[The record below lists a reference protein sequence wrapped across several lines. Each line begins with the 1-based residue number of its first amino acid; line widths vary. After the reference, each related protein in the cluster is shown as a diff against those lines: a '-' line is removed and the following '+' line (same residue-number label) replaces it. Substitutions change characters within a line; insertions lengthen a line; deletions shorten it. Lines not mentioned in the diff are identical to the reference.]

1 MEDFRIG
8 FGYDSHR
15 FEAGRRLVLGGVEI
29 PGEAGLKGH
38 SDADVVIHA
47 LIDAMLGAAV
57 LGDIGSHFPDTD
69 EKWRGADSARLLSS
83 VVEEVSAAGWSVG
96 NVDVTVVCERPKLRP
111 HVEAMR
117 ARLAGLLGVAV
128 GRVSVKGKTNEKMDD
143 VGAGVGIEVH
153 AVCLLKGTKK

>member
-38 SDADVVIHA
+38 SDADVAIHA
-47 LIDAMLGAAV
+47 LIDAMLGAAA

-69 EKWRGADSARLLSS
+69 EKWRGADSAKLLSS

-153 AVCLLKGTKK
+153 AVCLLKGTEK